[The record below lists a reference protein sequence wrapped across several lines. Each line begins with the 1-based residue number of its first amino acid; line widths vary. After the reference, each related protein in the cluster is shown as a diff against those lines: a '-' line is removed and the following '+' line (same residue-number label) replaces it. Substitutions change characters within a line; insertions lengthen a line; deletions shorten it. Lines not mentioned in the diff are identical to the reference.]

1 MRIMRKRHILKI
13 IGLIVFLVTPWILIT
28 FPQYVDIKDVKQNI
42 KDYTLIKATI
52 KEVAHVSAKEEETY
66 ISFEYNGETYIDYV
80 QLDLFDYVRDSTE
93 IAVNNKTGAI
103 VRMQISIPLWQWASV
118 LMSIGCMLREQED
131 YKKQMEKRE
140 SRLAGEHKEE

>member
-52 KEVAHVSAKEEETY
+52 KEAAHVSAKEEETY

-118 LMSIGCMLREQED
+118 LMAIGCMLREQED

>member
-1 MRIMRKRHILKI
+1 MRIMRKRHILKV
-13 IGLIVFLVTPWILIT
+13 IGLTVFLVIPWILIT

-93 IAVNNKTGAI
+93 IAINNKTGAI

-118 LMSIGCMLREQED
+118 LMAIGCMLREQEE

>member
-1 MRIMRKRHILKI
+1 MRIMRKRHILKV

-28 FPQYVDIKDVKQNI
+28 FTQYVDIKDVKQNI

-118 LMSIGCMLREQED
+118 LMAIGCMLREQED

>member
-1 MRIMRKRHILKI
+1 MRIMRKRHILKV
-13 IGLIVFLVTPWILIT
+13 IGLTVFLVTPWILIT
-28 FPQYVDIKDVKQNI
+28 FTQYVDIKDVKQNI

-118 LMSIGCMLREQED
+118 LMAIGCMLREQED

>member
-1 MRIMRKRHILKI
+1 MKIMRKRHILKV

-28 FPQYVDIKDVKQNI
+28 FTQYVDIKDVKQNI

-103 VRMQISIPLWQWASV
+103 VRMQISMPLWQWASV
-118 LMSIGCMLREQED
+118 LMAIGCMLREQEE

>member
-1 MRIMRKRHILKI
+1 MRIMRKRHILKV

-80 QLDLFDYVRDSTE
+80 QLDLFDYVRDSME
-93 IAVNNKTGAI
+93 IAINNKTGAI

-118 LMSIGCMLREQED
+118 LMAIGCMLREQEE

>member
-1 MRIMRKRHILKI
+1 MRIMRKRHILKV

-93 IAVNNKTGAI
+93 IAINNKTGAI

-118 LMSIGCMLREQED
+118 LMAIGCMLREQEE

>member
-1 MRIMRKRHILKI
+1 MRIMRKRHILKV

-52 KEVAHVSAKEEETY
+52 KEVAYVSAKEEETY

-118 LMSIGCMLREQED
+118 LMAIGCMLRERED

-140 SRLAGEHKEE
+140 SRLAGEHTEE